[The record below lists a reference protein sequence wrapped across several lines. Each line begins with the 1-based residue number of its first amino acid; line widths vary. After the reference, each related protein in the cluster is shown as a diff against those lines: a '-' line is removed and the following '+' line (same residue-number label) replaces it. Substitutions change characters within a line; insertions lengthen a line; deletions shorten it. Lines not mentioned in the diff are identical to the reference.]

1 MFGSL
6 GAPELVLVVVICL
19 LLFGTKR
26 LPELGRGL
34 GDGIRNFKKAMSGEP
49 DDADETETKRT
60 S

>member
-6 GAPELVLVVVICL
+6 GAPELTLIVVVCL

-34 GDGIRNFKKAMSGEP
+34 GDGIRNFRKAMSGGPEGG
-49 DDADETETKRT
+49 DEEKKQ
-60 S
+60 SG